1 MYFKDVKPLI
11 EEKFSLKFSGDEKHP
26 MYVSEEDQEKLKKAF
41 IEKKSFGRALTH
53 LFDNKAGVA
62 WTSGAH
68 TALPVNTTATGK
80 GAENFNGAID
90 NTDIAKL
97 LKQAVK

>member
-1 MYFKDVKPLI
+1 MFVTKE
-11 EEKFSLKFSGDEKHP
+11 EEK
-26 MYVSEEDQEKLKKAF
+26 KLAKSYKDKKNF
-41 IEKKSFGRALTH
+41 FRTLLH
-53 LFDNKAGVA
+53 VFDNKAGVA

-68 TALPVNTTATGK
+68 TALPVNTTAAGK

-97 LKQAVK
+97 LKQAVR